1 MKLEQQIDIV
11 KNFGRQKSIVTSE
24 ELNLAGID
32 NRAISKLKELE
43 ILIQST
49 DQIYRPK
56 NAFFGMHHTKIT
68 AAVIIPD
75 GVICLGSALSYYG
88 LTEIINSKV
97 CLALPKGTPHP
108 DTKDLPIEIV
118 FMEEAEYA
126 SGIDTHIV
134 EGIKMKIYNIPKTI
148 ADCFVYYGEVG
159 EDIAF
164 KSIKEALFYHR
175 STKAEIQ
182 EWAKHRNMESS
193 MRIDFE
199 DALKHPEK
207 IELYT

>member
-49 DQIYRPK
+49 DKTYRPK
-56 NAFFGMHHTKIT
+56 NAFFSTYHSNV
-68 AAVIIPD
+68 AATVIIPD
-75 GVICLGSALSYYG
+75 GVVCLGSALSYYE
-88 LTEIINSKV
+88 LTEVINNKV
-97 CLALPKGTPHP
+97 CLALPKGMPYP
-108 DTKDLPIEIV
+108 DTKNLPIEIV
-118 FMEEAEYA
+118 FMEEKEYF
-126 SGIDTHIV
+126 
-134 EGIKMKIYNIPKTI
+134 EGIETLLLEGIEMKIYNVPKTI

-164 KSIKEALFYHR
+164 KSIKDALLYNR
-175 STKAEIQ
+175 CTIAEIRK
-182 EWAKHRNMESS
+182 WARHRNMAPS